1 MGSNDSKGRWERKKI
16 KLKRVSL
23 DLDDDL
29 WLTLRVKAA
38 KRRTTIRQIAI
49 EALELWLKKNRH

>member
-1 MGSNDSKGRWERKKI
+1 MSRKE

-29 WLTLRVKAA
+29 WLTLRVEAA

-49 EALELWLKKNRH
+49 EALELWLRKNRQD

>member
-1 MGSNDSKGRWERKKI
+1 MIQRKDKKENQKQ

-29 WLTLRVKAA
+29 WLTLRVEAA

-49 EALELWLKKNRH
+49 EALELWLQKNRKD

>member
-1 MGSNDSKGRWERKKI
+1 MSHRNDKKGNQKQ

-29 WLTLRVKAA
+29 WLTLRIEAA
-38 KRRTTIRQIAI
+38 KRRTTIRQITI
-49 EALELWLKKNRH
+49 EALDLWLQKNRQD

>member
-1 MGSNDSKGRWERKKI
+1 MSHRNDEKEKRRE
-16 KLKRVSL
+16 KLKRLSL

-29 WLTLRVKAA
+29 WLTLRVEAA

-49 EALELWLKKNRH
+49 EALELWLKKNSKD

>member
-1 MGSNDSKGRWERKKI
+1 MSHRNDGKEDRKE

-23 DLDDDL
+23 DLEGDL
-29 WLTLRVKAA
+29 WLTLRVQAA

-49 EALELWLKKNRH
+49 EALHLWLEKNRQD